1 MLQINGMARARQ
13 SLRTKR
19 NEAVF
24 GNIKGLTVAKVEG
37 VCGAWGVK
45 MTPEGWAG
53 TDC

>member
-1 MLQINGMARARQ
+1 MSGARQ
-13 SLRTKR
+13 RLRTKR

-24 GNIKGLTVAKVEG
+24 GNIKGLTVVKVGG
-37 VCGAWGVK
+37 VCGALGIK